1 MLKRFV
7 LCLLTWLSLLA
18 VSVVWGDQNM
28 DTPHNGC
35 LVQFPQGYVNWTTG
49 KVYASGKV
57 VPADRK
63 KADSPDFILSA
74 ARSAARRNLI
84 ETLKLLDI
92 YTGRSVGTL
101 AASNHDIL
109 AGIEKNIMDAKLI
122 KQSYTSNRT
131 IEVVLETAILGGF
144 LQLVLPEEIKS
155 IPTLQIIGP
164 PASHKKNQ
172 LEYTGLIIDAT
183 AIGFDPV
190 LYPVVVSELGAE
202 IYNALFI
209 SREFAVQ
216 RGVCRYLC
224 SMDSAETAKWVG
236 DNPIRVKGLRKG
248 GSGNSSIV
256 ISRSDADRIEK
267 IRERHR
273 FMKECRVII
282 LVAQ

>member
-7 LCLLTWLSLLA
+7 LWLLIWLSLFS
-18 VSVVWGDQNM
+18 VSVVCGDQNM
-28 DTPHNGC
+28 GFPHNGC
-35 LVQFPQGYVNWTTG
+35 LVQLSHGYVNWSTG

-74 ARSAARRNLI
+74 ARSAARRNLV
-84 ETLKLLDI
+84 ETLQQLDI
-92 YTGRSVGTL
+92 YAGRSVGSL
-101 AASNHDIL
+101 AASNNDIL
-109 AGIEKNIMDAKLI
+109 ASIGKNVMDAKLI

-131 IEVVLETAILGGF
+131 IEVVLETAIFGGF

-155 IPTLQIIGP
+155 IPTLQIIDP
-164 PASHKKNQ
+164 PEPHKKNK

-183 AIGFDPV
+183 AIGFYPV

-216 RGVCRYLC
+216 QGVCRYLC
-224 SMDSAETAKWVG
+224 SMDTAKTAKWVG

-248 GSGNSSIV
+248 GTGNSSIV

-282 LVAQ
+282 LVSQ